1 MTTKIRLARLDDP
14 PAGGAAIMEKRL
26 GSSVNEIT
34 GVSIRP
40 DTGLACE
47 FKAKHRVAIDA
58 HWAEAVSRNA
68 HLWNGRTMKL
78 IHYRLDNGRFSGK

>member
-1 MTTKIRLARLDDP
+1 MAKHLDLSLN
-14 PAGGAAIMEKRL
+14 GF
-26 GSSVNEIT
+26 T
-34 GVSIRP
+34 GVSVRP
-40 DTGLACE
+40 ETGLAWE
-47 FKAKHRVAIDA
+47 FETKHRAAIDA